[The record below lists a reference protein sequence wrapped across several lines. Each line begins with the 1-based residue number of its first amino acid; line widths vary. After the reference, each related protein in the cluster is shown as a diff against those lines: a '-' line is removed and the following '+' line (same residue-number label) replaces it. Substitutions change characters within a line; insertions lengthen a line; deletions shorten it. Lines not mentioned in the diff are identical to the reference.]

1 MLGLVPL
8 PRASVRSRAYLLLSA
23 YVAASLCV
31 LATVLWQG
39 RTDALG
45 VGEKLVSAF
54 AQITDEQTART
65 VQNVEQVLQMARL
78 TLPSAI
84 RDTASTTH
92 LRLELLQLLESRP
105 YLRALWVADENGRI
119 VSTTRSD
126 TSGADISGQDY
137 FVHSRG
143 HPDAGFEVGVPLRAG
158 AQGDWYIPAVHPLRN
173 ADGGFAGLIVAAIN
187 PRFFDRAWTVDTGG
201 RDFSVGLLRRDGRVL
216 MRSPFVDALMGASFG
231 SLSGFSSILAQSQGR
246 LYVESSVV
254 DNVQQL
260 LAFRRLAQFPSLVLI
275 VGVSTDSLL
284 VEWRR
289 LARLLVGA
297 WVIATAVIGVFTHW
311 LVREWDAR
319 RSVEQR
325 YRLLFDASPYP
336 VAVLDRTTRRVLAVN
351 SATMAQYGWSREE
364 LLAMTGAD
372 FLLPDTPCP
381 LDHADAPDNVPSGPA
396 GIVHAMKHRRKDG
409 TEFDAEMSVRAI
421 DFDGRSALLTMV
433 QDVTERVRAE
443 QARRQAEEQLRQA
456 QKMDAVG
463 QLTGGVAHD
472 FNNILNVIL
481 ANVEAFED
489 EESLTP
495 GMAERVGRIGKAVQR
510 ATDLVR
516 QLLAFSRKQPL
527 RPKPTDIN
535 DLVSGVGILLRRSLG
550 EHIVLSSRLV
560 GHVWTVN
567 VDRTQLETALVN
579 LCINARDAMPNG
591 GRLVIETLNVTLDE
605 TYASGNRDAVAGD
618 YVLIAVCDTGIGIA
632 PEVLD
637 KVFEPFFTTKDVGK
651 GTGLGLSMVYGFI
664 KQSHGH
670 IKIYSEP
677 GRGTTVKLYLPR
689 SDKPQEIAEPTR
701 RAVPMPRG
709 RERILVVEDD
719 GNVRGG
725 VVPQL
730 ESLGYAVSE
739 AATGADGIAAFESE
753 ARPFDVLLTDVV
765 MPGQITGRV
774 LAGEVT
780 RRWPATKVVF
790 MSGYTENAVVDQ
802 GQLASGVLLLSKPF
816 RKADL
821 AQMIRRAVEGPDGLP
836 RP

>member
-23 YVAASLCV
+23 YIAASICV
-31 LATVLWQG
+31 LVTVLWQG
-39 RTDALG
+39 RMDALG
-45 VGEKLVSAF
+45 MGEKLVSAF

-65 VQNVEQVLQMARL
+65 VQNVEQVLQVASL
-78 TLPSAI
+78 TLPSVGQDAAGATRI
-84 RDTASTTH
+84 
-92 LRLELLQLLESRP
+92 RLELLQLLEGRP
-105 YLRALWVADENGRI
+105 YLRALWVADEGGRI
-119 VSTTRSD
+119 VSSTHGD
-126 TSGADISGQDY
+126 ISGADIAHHAY
-137 FVHSRG
+137 FVHYRG
-143 HPDAGFEVGVPLRAG
+143 HPDAGFELGVPLRSG
-158 AQGDWYIPAVHPLRN
+158 SQGDWHIPAARPLRN

-201 RDFSVGLLRRDGRVL
+201 RDFSVGLLRSDGRVL
-216 MRSPFVDALMGASFG
+216 MRSPFAERLMGASLA
-231 SLSGFSSILAQSQGR
+231 SLPGFAPILAQSQGR
-246 LYVESSVV
+246 LYVESSVIDSV
-254 DNVQQL
+254 ERL
-260 LAFRRLAQFPSLVLI
+260 LAFRRLAQYPGLVLI

-284 VEWRR
+284 VEWQR

-297 WVIATAVIGVFTHW
+297 WAIATAVIGLFTHW

-319 RSVEQR
+319 RNVEQR

-336 VAVLDRTTRRVLAVN
+336 VAVLDRTSRRVLAVN
-351 SATMAQYGWSREE
+351 SAAVAQYGWSPEE
-364 LLAMTGAD
+364 LMAMTGTD
-372 FLLPDTPCP
+372 FLLLDTPCP
-381 LDHADAPDNVPSGPA
+381 LDAAGA
-396 GIVHAMKHRRKDG
+396 TGIVHALQHRRKDG
-409 TEFDAEMSVRAI
+409 TVFDAEMSVREI
-421 DFDGRSALLTMV
+421 DFDGRPALLTMV

-456 QKMDAVG
+456 QKMEAVG

-481 ANVEAFED
+481 ANIEAFE
-489 EESLTP
+489 EEENLAP
-495 GMAERVGRIGKAVQR
+495 EMAERVGRISKSVQR

-535 DLVSGVGILLRRSLG
+535 DLVGGVGILLRRSLG
-550 EHIVLSSRLV
+550 EHIELNSRLV

-567 VDRTQLETALVN
+567 IDRAQLETALVN

-591 GRLVIETLNVTLDE
+591 GRLTIETLNMALDDD
-605 TYASGNRDAVAGD
+605 YVGRNRDAVAGD
-618 YVLIAVCDTGIGIA
+618 YVMIAVSDTGTGIA
-632 PEVLD
+632 PDMLD
-637 KVFEPFFTTKDVGK
+637 KVFEPFFTTKEVGK

-664 KQSHGH
+664 KQSQGH
-670 IKIYSEP
+670 IKIYSEV

-689 SDKPQEIAEPTR
+689 SDSPRAAAEPTR
-701 RAVPMPRG
+701 RAAPMPRG
-709 RERILVVEDD
+709 SERILVVEDD
-719 GNVRGG
+719 GHVRGG

-739 AATGADGIAAFESE
+739 AANGAAGIAAFESE

-765 MPGQITGRV
+765 MPGRMTGRV

-790 MSGYTENAVVDQ
+790 MSGYTESAVVHQ
-802 GQLASGVLLLSKPF
+802 GQLDPGVLLLSKPF

-821 AQMIRRAVEGPDGLP
+821 AQMIRRAIEGTDGLP